1 MKYFE
6 DFHVGDRSTFG
17 AHRVTRDE
25 IVEFAAR
32 WDPQPFHVDE
42 VAAAA
47 SSFGGL
53 TASGVHVVA
62 ITVSLIVA
70 RDEKVAVIAALG
82 WDEVRFL
89 APVRP
94 GDVLSLTHECLE
106 TRASR
111 SKPDRGIV
119 RNRVTAVNERGEPV
133 LSYVD
138 TILVARRPA

>member
-6 DFHVGDRSTFG
+6 DFRVGDRSAFG
-17 AHRVTRDE
+17 AHPVSRDE
-25 IVEFAAR
+25 IVELAAR

-42 VAAAA
+42 KAAAA
-47 SSFGGL
+47 STFGGL
-53 TASGVHVVA
+53 TASGAHLVA
-62 ITVSLIVA
+62 ITVSLIVT

-94 GDVLSLTHECLE
+94 GDVLSLAHECLE
-106 TRASR
+106 ARASR
-111 SKPDRGIV
+111 SKPDRGVV
-119 RNRVTAVNERGEPV
+119 RNRVTAVNDRGEPV